1 MKKKIILSIVSILII
16 LFLINLFS
24 KKEVTGIKIN
34 KQTYVENIVVS
45 GIVQGDKNSI
55 LTNGVGGIVEKI
67 FYKEGDFVK
76 SKDII
81 AILNTEEIDENIE
94 KLKGEYLLAQINLE
108 KIDTLSLENAKSDVS
123 SSQIEFNISNLE
135 FQKYKKLY
143 EKGFV
148 NILEFN
154 IKKNNLFLSKKK
166 LEFSKNNL
174 VGIENGVTRK
184 EALIQIEVK
193 KNEIKKLEAIREK
206 YTIRAPYDL
215 FILEKYINP
224 GEYINAYTNLF
235 QIVSKGNKIAKIDL
249 DEKYIDKVKV
259 GDSIKVYPYG
269 SDILFSNGIIFYKGI
284 SINESDGTLELKA
297 LIKNP
302 LDILLYNGSINA
314 IISGRTFENTFLISN
329 SYILNNNNNK
339 YVFIYKNNK
348 AKLIEIKGQDV
359 LQGFLITNINEDDI
373 IILNPQNIK
382 ENERVKVNLQTSSKK
397 IDFNQ
402 IF

>member
-45 GIVQGDKNSI
+45 GVIQGDKNSI

-67 FYKEGDFVK
+67 LYKEGDFVK
-76 SKDII
+76 SNNII
-81 AILNTEEIDENIE
+81 ATLNTEEIDENIE

-108 KIDTLSLENAKSDVS
+108 KIDTLSLENAKSDFF

-166 LEFSKNNL
+166 LEFAKNNL
-174 VGIENGVTRK
+174 IGIENGVTRK

-193 KNEIKKLEAIREK
+193 KNEIKKLEATREK
-206 YTIRAPYDL
+206 YKIRAPYDL
-215 FILEKYINP
+215 FILEKYITQ
-224 GEYINAYTNLF
+224 GEYINSYTNLF

-302 LDILLYNGSINA
+302 LDLLLYNGSINA
-314 IISGRTFENTFLISN
+314 IISGRVFKNTFLVSN

-339 YVFIYKNNK
+339 YLFIYKNNK

-359 LQGFLITNINEDDI
+359 LEGFLITNINEDDI

-382 ENERVKVNLQTSSKK
+382 ENEKVKVNLQTSSKK